1 MAEAPYRDRN
11 WRVARYRVGAWAFF
25 LHRLSGVA
33 IALYG
38 ITHVL
43 VMAYAR
49 TGADN
54 FNRLLGLLQQP
65 WVLAMEMLLLAV
77 IFYHFLNGFR
87 VILFDLG
94 VGIRRQKGLFWGL
107 MALGVVLL
115 AVTVIITLPF
125 ILGRALT

>member
-1 MAEAPYRDRN
+1 MARTTYRSRD

-25 LHRLSGVA
+25 LHRLSGVV

-38 ITHVL
+38 ISHVL

-54 FNRLLGLLQQP
+54 FNRLLKLFQQP
-65 WVLAMEMLLLAV
+65 WVLALEMLLLAV

-115 AVTVIITLPF
+115 AVAVIITLPF